1 MSASG
6 GKQLK
11 ILLDSGASHSVFDD
25 GLATR
30 MNLDR
35 QRQSHAKAKLADGR
49 QTNLGDDLAPVRLHL
64 GAYTCRQKFKTMN
77 LSDYDILLGRDWLK
91 RSNPIVDWTT
101 GSVKVKVHGQYRT
114 LPLWKEPT
122 RETLVNLVDFT
133 KFGQRLRKGDE
144 VFVAYV
150 RESTD
155 DVTSTSKEV
164 TRSTQKSPSD
174 QVLWKE
180 TAVSNLGD
188 DVSKAIRGQ
197 EKLPRG
203 ISDLLEEYRDIFPS
217 TLPKGLPPERSL
229 DHKITLLPGST
240 PPVKQAYRMS
250 DAELG
255 ELRRQLDELLEL
267 GYVQPSTSPYAS
279 PVLFVKKKTGELRM
293 CVDYRALNA
302 ITVKNCY
309 PLPRCDELF
318 DQLRGAHVFSK
329 IDLRSG

>member
-1 MSASG
+1 M
-6 GKQLK
+6 
-11 ILLDSGASHSVFDD
+11 
-25 GLATR
+25 
-30 MNLDR
+30 
-35 QRQSHAKAKLADGR
+35 
-49 QTNLGDDLAPVRLHL
+49 
-64 GAYTCRQKFKTMN
+64 
-77 LSDYDILLGRDWLK
+77 
-91 RSNPIVDWTT
+91 
-101 GSVKVKVHGQYRT
+101 
-114 LPLWKEPT
+114 
-122 RETLVNLVDFT
+122 
-133 KFGQRLRKGDE
+133 
-144 VFVAYV
+144 AYV
-150 RESTD
+150 RESTN

-174 QVLWKE
+174 QVLGKE
-180 TAVSNLGD
+180 TDVNNLGD

-302 ITVKNCY
+302 ITVKNRY

-318 DQLRGAHVFSK
+318 DQLRGVHVFSK
-329 IDLRSG
+329 IDLRSGYHQIRIAAEDVQKTAFRTRYGHYEFTVMPFGLTNAPATFQNLMNSVLMQYLDQYVVVYLDDILVYSKTLEEHVVHLRNVFQRLREEKLYAKMSK